1 MTINTPQGTPYS
13 RQSLYVVERNNNDLR
28 KDKIIHPFD
37 GRVIPLNPT
46 VLKQHAEALAAKLN
60 LAGVDYILGFAEGG
74 LISAYAISEVT
85 NIPFIGSYR
94 VRLKLDNEIHFQE
107 MHSERANH
115 FIYGLHPNDK
125 IVIIEDEITTG
136 QTLINVIAQLQMR
149 HIEVKDIGVYALNC
163 SNEVLQKLELQ
174 LGYQIKSL
182 YIRDDIRLPC
192 KPKATI

>member
-1 MTINTPQGTPYS
+1 MIIKHHSGHSYTT
-13 RQSLYVVERNNNDLR
+13 QSLYVVERNNNDLR

-46 VLKQHAEALAAKLN
+46 LLKQHAEALAEKLN
-60 LAGVDYILGFAEGG
+60 LEGVDYILGFAEGG

-107 MHSERANH
+107 NHSERANH

-136 QTLINVIAQLQMR
+136 QTLINVIAQLQLR
-149 HIEVKDIGVYALNC
+149 HIEVQDIGVYALNC
-163 SNEVLQKLELQ
+163 STEVLAKFEES
-174 LGYQIKSL
+174 GYYIKSL
-182 YIRDDIRLPC
+182 YTRDDIQPPC
-192 KPKATI
+192 QLETSI